1 MFLILIDTN
10 MATNILCIPICFVDE
25 SSQIWNSITVLTVVF
40 CVCVCRRQRVFIK
53 TWWNASDRRK
63 LYIWVTAP
71 SCYDSVRATLQMPS
85 YRGRCRACPIKNVST
100 SYMSFIHSLK
110 LGVNW
115 FMIMNLKSD
124 LNDIQTLQAACHA
137 LFSSLPFQ
145 MWTWSPNL
153 PGWSFSTGILREP
166 NPCLKRSWAP
176 TPNAQICGPSS

>member
-1 MFLILIDTN
+1 
-10 MATNILCIPICFVDE
+10 MAISILCIPSCFVDE
-25 SSQIWNSITVLTVVF
+25 SSQIWNSITVLIVVF

-85 YRGRCRACPIKNVST
+85 YRGHCRACPIKNVSA
-100 SYMSFIHSLK
+100 SYMSYLLSTFIHALK
-110 LGVNW
+110 LGVDS
-115 FMIMNLKSD
+115 FMIMNLKK
-124 LNDIQTLQAACHA
+124 
-137 LFSSLPFQ
+137 LFKWYPDPAGCLSCIVSSLPFQ

-166 NPCLKRSWAP
+166 NPCLTRSWAP